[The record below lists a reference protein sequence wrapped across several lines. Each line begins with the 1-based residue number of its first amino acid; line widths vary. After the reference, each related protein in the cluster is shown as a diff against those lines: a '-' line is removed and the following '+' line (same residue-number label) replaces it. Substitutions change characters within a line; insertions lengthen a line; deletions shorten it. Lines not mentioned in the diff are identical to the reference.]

1 MKLTE
6 KQYFQLKSPRSL
18 RWSSTV
24 FGAACIVIG
33 LPLCLFLGGLFFLI
47 IGILILAIRK
57 WGLSLAGTIG
67 MFLLFAILLCFSIAE
82 FHTSFQNRQEEEARQ
97 EYLQA
102 IEQEQEK
109 IETVSSTSGAS
120 NSSIA
125 SEAENLTAAD
135 AADAGTDG
143 HSSLSVGI
151 LFALCA
157 VVSLGAA
164 ILGCMAT
171 NDLNK
176 CHKLYLLELEKELG
190 ENV

>member
-1 MKLTE
+1 MQMKLTE

-82 FHTSFQNRQEEEARQ
+82 FQMSFQA
-97 EYLQA
+97 
-102 IEQEQEK
+102 
-109 IETVSSTSGAS
+109 
-120 NSSIA
+120 
-125 SEAENLTAAD
+125 
-135 AADAGTDG
+135 
-143 HSSLSVGI
+143 LSVGI

-157 VVSLGAA
+157 VIS
-164 ILGCMAT
+164 
-171 NDLNK
+171 
-176 CHKLYLLELEKELG
+176 LELEKELG
-190 ENV
+190 SGNGESV

>member
-1 MKLTE
+1 MQMKLTE

-82 FHTSFQNRQEEEARQ
+82 LQMSFQA
-97 EYLQA
+97 
-102 IEQEQEK
+102 
-109 IETVSSTSGAS
+109 
-120 NSSIA
+120 
-125 SEAENLTAAD
+125 
-135 AADAGTDG
+135 
-143 HSSLSVGI
+143 LSVGI

-157 VVSLGAA
+157 VISLGAA
-164 ILGCMAT
+164 ILGVMAT
-171 NDLNK
+171 LDLRK
-176 CHKLYLLELEKELG
+176 CHMAYLLELEKELG
-190 ENV
+190 SGNGESV